1 MKTRKSKRKAMH
13 GATAFALFLST
24 TGLALAEESTTPVA
38 KVGDHTITE
47 ADIANDI
54 AGQMVRINNQVYST
68 KKQAIDSAIAEYLI
82 DQEAKKRSVTKE
94 QLLKQEV
101 ADKIPAVTDAE
112 AQQVYDSN
120 KARLG
125 GKKLEEVKPQIV
137 QQLQANKQQQQQQT
151 FIQELRKAASIK
163 MFLKPPM
170 LNVETDGAPVRGSA
184 SAPVT
189 IVEFSDFQCPYCARV
204 QGELVKVR
212 DTYKDKVKIVYKDF
226 PLSIHNNAQKAAEAA
241 RCALEQDKD
250 KYWEYHDKLFANA
263 TTLAVDNLKKF
274 ATDLKFEPA
283 KFNECLDSGKHA
295 AAVNKD
301 MADGTKIGV
310 SGTPAFLVNGRFL
323 SGAQPFSAF
332 QEAIDDALVSQ

>member
-1 MKTRKSKRKAMH
+1 MKTAKSRRKAVH

-24 TGLALAEESTTPVA
+24 SGLALAEEATNPVA
-38 KVGDHTITE
+38 KIGDHTITE
-47 ADIANDI
+47 ADIADDI
-54 AGQMVRINNQVYST
+54 AGQMVRINNQIYST
-68 KKQAIDSAIAEYLI
+68 KKQAIDAAIAEYLI

-101 ADKIPAVTDAE
+101 ADKVPAVTDAE
-112 AQQVYDSN
+112 VQQVYDSN

-137 QQLQANKQQQQQQT
+137 QQLQANKQQQQQQA

-163 MFLKPPM
+163 MFIKPPM
-170 LNVETDGAPVRGSA
+170 LNVATDGAPARGPA
-184 SAPVT
+184 DAPVT
-189 IVEFSDFQCPYCARV
+189 IVEFSDFQCPYCVRV

-212 DTYKDKVKIVYKDF
+212 DTYKDKVKIVFKDF

-263 TTLAVDNLKKF
+263 TSLAVDNLKKF
-274 ATDLKFEPA
+274 AADLKFEPA

-332 QEAIDDALVSQ
+332 QEAIDDALASQ